1 MEVTGTGRGRVWKQ
15 WDGHGT
21 GSTFVT
27 VLFSSS
33 KLMRCFNELVLYL
46 LRYYSELCEACCCA
60 VADGL
65 LAKGIVTIT
74 GRQFVLSPAAHQLH
88 DDQDSNRQCRTVLVK
103 NVPQDM
109 EETLLLCLENKRIGG
124 GDIEATRTDE
134 RSRTVTVTFC
144 EQDGM
149 CFLVFAQNDMQR

>member
-1 MEVTGTGRGRVWKQ
+1 
-15 WDGHGT
+15 
-21 GSTFVT
+21 
-27 VLFSSS
+27 
-33 KLMRCFNELVLYL
+33 MRYC
-46 LRYYSELCEACCCA
+46 SDLCEACCCA

-74 GRQFVLSPAAHQLH
+74 GRQFVLTPATQQLH
-88 DDQDSNRQCRTVLVK
+88 DDQDSKRQSRTVLVK

-109 EETLLLCLENKRIGG
+109 EETLLMYLKNKRIGG

-134 RSRTVTVTFC
+134 CSRTVTITFR

-149 CFLVFAQNDMQR
+149 FRSIAQHKTCVGFKFSCFRFRHIVIVKYSNVIC